1 MYHIRTMGMCTSK
14 AAIKMCTYRGGR
26 VNVNPNIH
34 RNTHMPQA
42 AKQLGQV
49 DILVVN
55 GECLRRAYMRNH
67 SPLQGSPRYHH
78 QYGETTTAKQYGETT
93 TAKEGHQW

>member
-1 MYHIRTMGMCTSK
+1 MYHIRTVGMCTSK
-14 AAIKMCTYRGGR
+14 AAIKMCTSRGGR

-34 RNTHMPQA
+34 RHTHMPQA
-42 AKQLGQV
+42 AQLGQV

-55 GECLRRAYMRNH
+55 GVCLLRAYMRNTLH
-67 SPLQGSPRYHH
+67 SKGSPRYY
-78 QYGETTTAKQYGETT
+78 QQYGETT